1 MKEIKLNVKEQVYPF
16 QDYPKKVICLVGKA
30 GTGKDTI
37 VDIVCKLSDKVNRI
51 VSYTSRPQREGEIE
65 GKDYY
70 FITKEEFLQKIVYEE
85 MLEHTQ
91 FNGWY
96 YGIGNDCLS
105 NEYINI
111 GVFNPAGLEHLLQ
124 YKNIYPIL
132 IYIEADNKIRLER
145 QLNREEHPDVE
156 EIIRRYGADNIDFA
170 DYKDL
175 NPFQNNTP
183 QDLVEIVMHILNLVD
198 KLQ

>member
-1 MKEIKLNVKEQVYPF
+1 MKKLKLKIKR
-16 QDYPKKVICLVGKA
+16 DYPCKDYRKKVICLVGKA

-37 VDIVCKLSDKVNRI
+37 VDLVCQLSDKVNRI
-51 VSYTSRPQREGEIE
+51 VSYTSRPQREGEEE

-70 FITKEEFLQKIVYEE
+70 FITREEFIEKITYEQ

-105 NEYINI
+105 DEYINI
-111 GVFNPAGLEHLLQ
+111 GVFNPAGLEHLSE
-124 YKNIYPIL
+124 YMNIYPIV
-132 IYIEADNKIRLER
+132 IYIETDNKIRLQR
-145 QLNREEHPDVE
+145 QLNREQYPDID

-170 DYKDL
+170 DYRSFNAFK
-175 NPFQNNTP
+175 NNTP
-183 QDLVEIVMHILNLVD
+183 QDLVKIVTHILRLVD
-198 KLQ
+198 ELQ